1 MALYN
6 PPIGNG
12 TLQFNTNDFII
23 QNDKTLSFL
32 EADSRYSQTA
42 PVVNITGTD
51 PTFTSVVRIGEKSG
65 SATAGTNVV
74 EIGSD
79 EVAIT
84 GTFPLKVS
92 LGCDAGVDDSR
103 EEGVA
108 IGYKAGRVDFGR
120 YEGGGTGGDGR
131 GVAVGYNSVSYQTT
145 EGSVG
150 IGVFSGAARSGFSS
164 SRDSAISVGGFA
176 GRTKL
181 GTASIALGYGSG
193 FGQDG
198 GGNERPLAAFC
209 TALNGTGT
217 LINFGWDGSSRI
229 DGLTETNRTFIK
241 PISIIQPLSVPDNPM
256 CYDTTSKEV
265 TYD

>member
-1 MALYN
+1 MAVYN

-32 EADSRYSQTA
+32 EADSRYSQTT

-79 EVAIT
+79 ETAIT

-92 LGCDAGVDDSR
+92 LGCNAGVTDAR
-103 EEGVA
+103 E
-108 IGYKAGRVDFGR
+108 D
-120 YEGGGTGGDGR
+120 
-131 GVAVGYNSVSYQTT
+131 
-145 EGSVG
+145 
-150 IGVFSGAARSGFSS
+150 
-164 SRDSAISVGGFA
+164 

-198 GGNERPLAAFC
+198 GGAERPLAAFC

>member
-1 MALYN
+1 MAVYN

-32 EADSRYSQTA
+32 EADSRYSQTT

-51 PTFTSVVRIGEKSG
+51 PTFTSVVRIGEKAG

-79 EVAIT
+79 ETAIT

-92 LGCDAGVDDSR
+92 LGCNAGVTDAR
-103 EEGVA
+103 EDGVA
-108 IGYKAGRVDFGR
+108 IGYKAGQVDFGR
-120 YEGGGTGGDGR
+120 YEAGGTGGDGR
-131 GVAVGYNSVSYQTT
+131 AVAVGYNSVSYQSS

-150 IGVFSGAARSGFSS
+150 IGAFSGAARSGFSS
-164 SRDSAISVGGFA
+164 SRDSAVSVGAFA

-198 GGNERPLAAFC
+198 GGAERPLAAFC